1 MANLRWTQSHARC
14 GQGIESC
21 VGSLARQV
29 LLDAE
34 RYHIDL
40 GLARQQP
47 QAKRRR
53 MEGAVQPCT
62 PTEGILAKILSAGCP
77 EVVID
82 QPPGPGVLSCSPSRA
97 LPGTSSAMR
106 HTLELTG
113 APATIAGFHC

>member
-1 MANLRWTQSHARC
+1 MADLRWTESHARY

-40 GLARQQP
+40 GLVKRQP
-47 QAKRRR
+47 HAKRRR
-53 MEGAVQPCT
+53 TEGAVQPCT

-77 EVVID
+77 EVVTD
-82 QPPGPGVLSCSPSRA
+82 QQPGPGVVLQPFSYIAWDFFSHAANLGVDRSSCNN
-97 LPGTSSAMR
+97 T
-106 HTLELTG
+106 
-113 APATIAGFHC
+113 GFHC